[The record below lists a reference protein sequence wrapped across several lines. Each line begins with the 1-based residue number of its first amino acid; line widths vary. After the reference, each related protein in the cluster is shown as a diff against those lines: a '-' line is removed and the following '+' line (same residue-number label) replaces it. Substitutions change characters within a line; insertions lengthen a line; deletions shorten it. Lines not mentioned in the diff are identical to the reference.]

1 MYAAALGI
9 EILCIMSAEVG
20 ENIGLYTFGFN
31 LHGIVIAYILGYALA
46 GFSTFMT
53 ILGRYD
59 FNSNNKI
66 DGCCSFLEQNSNKG
80 FFFNLLIT
88 FQNFKKGFEQLIH
101 NMNNPKTK
109 HIFKTSIIILVTA
122 ESACILTAETA
133 GLLFYQYSLF
143 LSITLAL
150 LIGTFTLVAIE
161 SYKKMKSKT
170 GDCICDRRDCEFIF
184 LKSK

>member
-9 EILCIMSAEVG
+9 EILCIMSAEIG

-31 LHGIVIAYILGYALA
+31 LHGIVIAYVLGYALA

-59 FNSNNKI
+59 FNSN
-66 DGCCSFLEQNSNKG
+66 KG
-80 FFFNLLIT
+80 FLFNLLIT

-101 NMNNPKTK
+101 NRNNPKTK
-109 HIFKTSIIILVTA
+109 YIFKTSIIILVTA

-133 GLLFYQYSLF
+133 DLLFYQYSLF

-161 SYKKMKSKT
+161 SYKKMKSKME
-170 GDCICDRRDCEFIF
+170 GCICDSCNSEFIF
-184 LKSK
+184 FKSK